1 MSKASN
7 VKIVLN
13 PDVDRQVVATWDWDE
28 EHTAEYQIRW
38 WYTNSL
44 GISFLGNDSSIEP
57 TAKNSSFTIPDGAT
71 KVWFHVKP
79 ISETYTKKKKE
90 VSYWTAD
97 WSTAVNYYTSSI
109 PPNKPNTPG
118 VDIEGFKLTASLNNI
133 DATAKKIQFQIV
145 RDDATVVKTAT
156 ATITTSYAEYV
167 YTVAAG
173 HEYKV
178 RCRAERDGLYSEWS
192 EYSISKGTIPA
203 ASGGITIC
211 RAKTETSVYLE
222 WKAVSNAKTY
232 EIEYAKQ
239 KDYFDNSNQTTTQGD
254 IKNAHYE
261 VTGLETGSEYFFRVR
276 AKNEEG
282 ESAWS
287 GIKSTVVGK
296 VPSAPTTW
304 SLTTTV
310 ITGEPLTLSWMHNA
324 EDGSSQTYAQ
334 VRLIINGS
342 TSIKTIDST
351 NEKDDEKTMH
361 YDVDTKGYPE
371 GTQIKWAVRTA
382 GVYEDANGNK
392 QFGEWS
398 IERTVDVYSPAT
410 LDLIV
415 TDVDGEPL
423 DNLTS
428 FPLYLTATPGPNT
441 QSPISYHVV
450 IVSNGSYETTD
461 NTGFVKTVKAG
472 DEVYSNHFDTTDD
485 LTLEISAGHVNLE
498 NNVSYTAMCTVSMN
512 SGLTA
517 TDTANFTVAWTDE
530 EYEPNAEIGIDE
542 ENLSAFIRPYCRGQN
557 GDLVDGITLSVYRR
571 EFDGS
576 FTEIG
581 TGIANTEG
589 VFVTDP
595 HPALDY
601 ARYRVVAISDAT
613 GAVSYYDVPPY
624 PVGES
629 AIIIQWDEDWS
640 YFDADGDDVPAE
652 PNWSGSL
659 LKLPYNIDVSDSHE
673 ADVSLVKYIGRKHP
687 VTYYGTQL
695 GVKSDWSVE
704 IERTDVET
712 LYALRR
718 LAVWMGDVYVRE
730 PSGSGYWAN
739 ISVSFS
745 QKHCEVTIPVNLSI
759 TRVSG
764 GV

>member
-13 PDVDRQVVATWDWDE
+13 PDVDRQLVATWDWSED
-28 EHTAEYQIRW
+28 HTAEYQIRW
-38 WYTNSL
+38 WYTSSL
-44 GISFLGNDSSIEP
+44 GISFLGSDSTIEP
-57 TAKNSSFTIPDGAT
+57 TARNSSFTIPDGAT

-97 WSTAVNYYTSSI
+97 WSTAVSYYTSSI
-109 PPNKPNTPG
+109 PPNKPDTPD
-118 VDIEGFKLTASLNNI
+118 VVIEKFKLTASLDNI
-133 DATAKKIQFQIV
+133 DSTATSIHFQIIQDEVTEIKNATAKIF
-145 RDDATVVKTAT
+145 TAH
-156 ATITTSYAEYV
+156 AEYV
-167 YTVAAG
+167 YTVSAG

-178 RCRAERDGLYSEWS
+178 RCRAVRDGLYSEWS
-192 EYSISKGTIPA
+192 EYSISQGTIPA
-203 ASGGITIC
+203 ASGGITVC
-211 RAKTETSVYLE
+211 KAKTETSVYLE
-222 WKAVSNAKTY
+222 WKSVSNATSY
-232 EIEYAKQ
+232 EIEYATQ
-239 KDYFDNSNQTTTQGD
+239 KDYFDNSNQTTVQGD
-254 IKNAHYE
+254 IKNPHYE
-261 VTGLETGSEYFFRVR
+261 ITGLETGSEYFFRVR
-276 AKNEEG
+276 AVNDEG

-287 GIKSTVVGK
+287 AIKSTVVGK

-310 ITGEPLTLSWMHNA
+310 ITGEPLTLSWIHNA

-361 YDVDTKGYPE
+361 YDVDTTDYPE

-382 GVYEDANGNK
+382 GVYEDENGNK
-392 QFGEWS
+392 QFSEWS
-398 IERTVDVYSPAT
+398 IERTVDIYSPAT
-410 LDLIV
+410 LDLAV
-415 TDVDGEPL
+415 TDVRGVLLEK
-423 DNLTS
+423 LTS
-428 FPLYLTATPGPNT
+428 FPFYISATPGPNT
-441 QSPISYHVV
+441 QSPISYHVA
-450 IVSNGSYETTD
+450 ISANASYETTD
-461 NTGFVKTVKAG
+461 NTGFVKNVKAG
-472 DEVYSNHFDTTDD
+472 EEVYSSHFDTTDD
-485 LTLEISAGHVNLE
+485 LALEISAGNVNLE
-498 NNVSYTAMCTVSMN
+498 NNVSYTVTCTVSMN

-517 TDTANFTVAWTDE
+517 TDTLDFTVAWSDE
-530 EYEPNAEIGIDE
+530 VYEPNAEIGIDE
-542 ENLSAFIRPYCRGQN
+542 DNISAFIRPYCKGQN
-557 GDLVDGITLSVYRR
+557 GDYVEGVTLSVYRR

-581 TGIANTEG
+581 TGIRNTEG
-589 VFVTDP
+589 VFITDP

-601 ARYRVVAISDAT
+601 ARYRVVAISDTT
-613 GAVSYYDVPPY
+613 GAVSYYDVPAY
-624 PVGES
+624 PVGET
-629 AIIIQWDEDWS
+629 AVIIQWDEAWS
-640 YFDADGDDVPAE
+640 NFDVDGDDVLAE

-659 LKLPYNIDVSDSHE
+659 LKLPYNIDVSDSHDV
-673 ADVSLVKYIGRKHP
+673 DVSLVEYIGRKHP

-695 GVKSDWSVE
+695 GEKSDWSVE
-704 IERTDVET
+704 IERTDVKT